1 MKLIQ
6 GSSRIAFLLFFVS
19 HIPITIL
26 IDGQG
31 AFRSYYP
38 QFLIDVVSWYCDLF
52 GDVLMKDNSSNNKN
66 DNDSLV
72 WFSSMI
78 CCEILFQLPFFI
90 VAVKMMMRTTHSSA
104 SLASSA
110 SSFEKK
116 VDDFYPEWFRMSCII
131 YGSHVST
138 TLVPIIST
146 FVMSQEMSILQ
157 KYATITIYSPYLIF
171 PSWLVWLAVRE
182 DFTRQ
187 PQKEEKKKASEQQR
201 QQENEIEKL
210 KSSMLNVELKQ
221 QDDKN
226 EVIAAIVAMS
236 TSLVLPIVMM
246 DLDEE

>member
-6 GSSRIAFLLFFVS
+6 GSSRIAFLIFFVS

-52 GDVLMKDNSSNNKN
+52 GDVLMKDSSNNKNDN

-90 VAVKMMMRTTHSSA
+90 VAVKMMMMTTTHSS
-104 SLASSA
+104 ASSA

-116 VDDFYPEWFRMSCII
+116 VDDVYPEWFRMSCII

-157 KYATITIYSPYLIF
+157 KYATITSKSI
-171 PSWLVWLAVRE
+171 
-182 DFTRQ
+182 
-187 PQKEEKKKASEQQR
+187 
-201 QQENEIEKL
+201 L
-210 KSSMLNVELKQ
+210 KIHTV
-221 QDDKN
+221 
-226 EVIAAIVAMS
+226 
-236 TSLVLPIVMM
+236 T
-246 DLDEE
+246 

>member
-1 MKLIQ
+1 MKVIQ

-38 QFLIDVVSWYCDLF
+38 QLLIDVVSWYCDLF
-52 GDVLMKDNSSNNKN
+52 GDVLMKDSSNKNEN

-90 VAVKMMMRTTHSSA
+90 VAVNMIMMTTHSSA
-104 SLASSA
+104 SSC
-110 SSFEKK
+110 KK
-116 VDDFYPEWFRMSCII
+116 VDDVYPEWFRMSCII

-146 FVMSQEMSILQ
+146 FVLSPEMSVSYTHL
-157 KYATITIYSPYLIF
+157 TLPTND
-171 PSWLVWLAVRE
+171 LV
-182 DFTRQ
+182 
-187 PQKEEKKKASEQQR
+187 
-201 QQENEIEKL
+201 
-210 KSSMLNVELKQ
+210 
-221 QDDKN
+221 
-226 EVIAAIVAMS
+226 
-236 TSLVLPIVMM
+236 
-246 DLDEE
+246 

>member
-52 GDVLMKDNSSNNKN
+52 GDVLMRDNSSNNKNDN

-90 VAVKMMMRTTHSSA
+90 VAVNMIMMTTHSSA
-104 SLASSA
+104 SSC
-110 SSFEKK
+110 KK
-116 VDDFYPEWFRMSCII
+116 VDDVYPEWFRTSCII

-138 TLVPIIST
+138 TLIPIIST

-157 KYATITIYSPYLIF
+157 KYATITSKSI
-171 PSWLVWLAVRE
+171 
-182 DFTRQ
+182 
-187 PQKEEKKKASEQQR
+187 
-201 QQENEIEKL
+201 L
-210 KSSMLNVELKQ
+210 KTHT
-221 QDDKN
+221 
-226 EVIAAIVAMS
+226 I
-236 TSLVLPIVMM
+236 T
-246 DLDEE
+246 

>member
-26 IDGQG
+26 FDGQG

-38 QFLIDVVSWYCDLF
+38 QLLIDVVSWYCALF

-90 VAVKMMMRTTHSSA
+90 VAVKMMMRTTTHSSA
-104 SLASSA
+104 SSA
-110 SSFEKK
+110 S
-116 VDDFYPEWFRMSCII
+116 DCYPEWFRMSCIL

-146 FVMSQEMSILQ
+146 FVLSQEMSILQ
-157 KYATITIYSPYLIF
+157 KYATITS
-171 PSWLVWLAVRE
+171 
-182 DFTRQ
+182 
-187 PQKEEKKKASEQQR
+187 
-201 QQENEIEKL
+201 
-210 KSSMLNVELKQ
+210 KSILRNTLT
-221 QDDKN
+221 
-226 EVIAAIVAMS
+226 I
-236 TSLVLPIVMM
+236 
-246 DLDEE
+246 

>member
-1 MKLIQ
+1 MKVIQ

-38 QFLIDVVSWYCDLF
+38 QFLIDVVAWYCDLF
-52 GDVLMKDNSSNNKN
+52 GDVLMKDSSSNKN
-66 DNDSLV
+66 DNNDSLV

-90 VAVKMMMRTTHSSA
+90 VAVKMMMMTTTHSSA
-104 SLASSA
+104 SSA
-110 SSFEKK
+110 SSCKK
-116 VDDFYPEWFRMSCII
+116 VEDCYPEWFRMSCII

-157 KYATITIYSPYLIF
+157 KYATITSKSI
-171 PSWLVWLAVRE
+171 
-182 DFTRQ
+182 
-187 PQKEEKKKASEQQR
+187 
-201 QQENEIEKL
+201 L
-210 KSSMLNVELKQ
+210 KYIIL
-221 QDDKN
+221 
-226 EVIAAIVAMS
+226 
-236 TSLVLPIVMM
+236 
-246 DLDEE
+246 